1 MKILT
6 AFLFISIISCSKF
19 SNQNLY
25 LIDDFKQSRN
35 EFTNDTISLENV
47 SSEGGELISYLSD
60 KKKFM
65 VFDFFIYGEMG
76 KLNYTYF
83 TDNNLKIK
91 TVIKRDYK
99 YDKPI
104 TEENLKIDSTIT
116 YYDYSEKPRFFDQ
129 NLKEICNIPQ
139 LKKQQ
144 IELDSFFKNNLRIK
158 KDQTISKP

>member
-1 MKILT
+1 MKILS
-6 AFLFISIISCSKF
+6 AFLFVSLISCNKF

-25 LIDDFKQSRN
+25 LIDDFKVSRK
-35 EFTNDTISLENV
+35 EFTKDTIDLENV
-47 SSEGGELISYLSD
+47 SSEGGELISYFSD
-60 KKKFM
+60 KKKFR

-91 TVIKRDYK
+91 SVIKRDYK

-104 TEENLKIDSTIT
+104 TEENLKIDSTII
-116 YYDYSEKPRFFDQ
+116 YYDYSEKPILLDQ
-129 NLKEICNIPQ
+129 NLKEIHSIQQ

-144 IELDSFFKNNLRIK
+144 IELDSFFKNNLRIH
-158 KDQTISKP
+158 KD